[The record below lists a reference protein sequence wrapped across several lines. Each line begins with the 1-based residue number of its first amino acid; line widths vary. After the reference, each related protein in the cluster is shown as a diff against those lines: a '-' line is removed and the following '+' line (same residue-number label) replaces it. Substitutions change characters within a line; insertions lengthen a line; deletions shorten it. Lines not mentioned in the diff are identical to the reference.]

1 MLFSQ
6 QRISS
11 VQAGP
16 KEEQE
21 EDELE
26 YWNEA
31 LRTLKL
37 PSLCHGHSVKG
48 PGLVAMAS
56 DAPCS
61 CAGHH
66 PGPKSPSP
74 RAAEPNVLPQR
85 NPGSAH
91 PSPGA
96 LSCRFITARS
106 EAKSR
111 T

>member
-1 MLFSQ
+1 M
-6 QRISS
+6 
-11 VQAGP
+11 QAGP

-21 EDELE
+21 EGELE

-48 PGLVAMAS
+48 PGLVAMALL
-56 DAPCS
+56 APVLFVRVVT
-61 CAGHH
+61 H
-66 PGPKSPSP
+66 PQVPVPPSP
-74 RAAEPNVLPQR
+74 MCPQR

-96 LSCRFITARS
+96 LSSRFITAQRS
-106 EAKSR
+106 EG